1 MELENH
7 KGDKNGKFNLFKV
20 NRENQGLISNGCSTR
35 DSIGN
40 KFQES
45 HKDEILVYSLDHD
58 IFRTQNVSHS
68 PVTITKPVDK
78 SSPLLG
84 VSISN
89 NEQLIECDFTF
100 YRTSQSGSQE
110 KFYTI
115 KLTKASIKNVSI
127 HFPNSLTH
135 EDAQPYESVT
145 IDYESITWSHLIAG
159 TSGYSIKSD
168 NNI

>member
-1 MELENH
+1 MANLIYL
-7 KGDKNGKFNLFKV
+7 KLTGK
-20 NRENQGLISNGCSTR
+20 NQGLISAGCSTR

-40 KFQES
+40 KYQES
-45 HKDEILVYSLDHD
+45 HKDEILVYSFDHD
-58 IFRTQNVSHS
+58 IYRLQNVSHS

-78 SSPLLG
+78 SSPLLS
-84 VSISN
+84 VSISD
-89 NEQLIECDFTF
+89 NEQVECDFTF
-100 YRTSQSGSQE
+100 YRTSESGNQE

-135 EDAQPYESVT
+135 EDAQPYESIT
-145 IDYESITWSHLIAG
+145 IDYESITWSHVTAG
-159 TSGYSIKSD
+159 TSGYSIKND

>member
-1 MELENH
+1 MANLIYL
-7 KGDKNGKFNLFKV
+7 KLSGK
-20 NRENQGLISNGCSTR
+20 NQGLISGGCSTR

-40 KFQES
+40 KYQDR
-45 HKDEILVYSLDHD
+45 HKDEILIYSLDHD

-89 NEQLIECDFTF
+89 NELMECDFIF
-100 YRTSQSGSQE
+100 YRTSESGNQE

-115 KLTKASIKNVSI
+115 KLTNASIKNVSL

-135 EDAQPYESVT
+135 EDAQPYESIT
-145 IDYESITWSHLIAG
+145 IDYESITWAHVIAG

-168 NNI
+168 SNI